1 MYSIAQLLAQRE
13 DAALRGDRG
22 LVREYT
28 AYLARLGY
36 ESEPTAAVMQTATP
50 KRTRRKAS

>member
-1 MYSIAQLLAQRE
+1 MHSIAQLLAQRE
-13 DAALRGDRG
+13 DAALRGDRN

-36 ESEPTAAVMQTATP
+36 EAEPTAAVMQQAVP
-50 KRTRRKAS
+50 KRARRKAS